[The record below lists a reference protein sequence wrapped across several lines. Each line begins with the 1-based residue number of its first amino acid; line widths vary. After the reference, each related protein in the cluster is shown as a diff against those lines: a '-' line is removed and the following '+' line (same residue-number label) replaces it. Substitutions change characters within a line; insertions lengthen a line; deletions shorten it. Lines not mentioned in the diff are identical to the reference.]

1 MSIEIV
7 VNGEAETCGAVS
19 IAALLHL
26 RGAIADP
33 QRRGIAVAL
42 NGALVPR
49 GAWDTTTLSP
59 GDRIEIVRA
68 AVGG

>member
-7 VNGEAETCGAVS
+7 VNGEAETCAALSV
-19 IAALLHL
+19 AALLQL
-26 RGAIADP
+26 RGSQADP
-33 QRRGIAVAL
+33 QRRGVAVAL

-49 GAWDTTTLSP
+49 SAWATTTLSP

-68 AVGG
+68 AAGG